1 MAFGGQLSPEQIA
14 DIKGAFLMF
23 DRNGDGVI
31 SFSELEMVLR
41 ALGEPATEEQMERIE
56 RIVDR
61 DRNGNI
67 DFEEFLRF
75 IVGKISASISTREDV
90 LKAFREFDTDGN
102 GFITKAELVN
112 IFTVIGQNM
121 TIEDAEKIIAELD
134 ADKDGRIN
142 YAEFVNKMMPEGSSK
157 GTAGENPDT

>member
-1 MAFGGQLSPEQIA
+1 MAFGGQLSPEEIA

-41 ALGEPATEEQMERIE
+41 ALGEPATAEQMDHIE
-56 RIVDR
+56 GIVDR

-75 IVGKISASISTREDV
+75 IVSRISVSVSTREDV
-90 LKAFREFDTDGN
+90 LKAFLEFDTDGN
-102 GFITKAELVN
+102 GYITKAELVH
-112 IFTVIGQNM
+112 IFTVVSVINSTSRQSCVC
-121 TIEDAEKIIAELD
+121 DHRIAIL
-134 ADKDGRIN
+134 
-142 YAEFVNKMMPEGSSK
+142 YASRSPPIF
-157 GTAGENPDT
+157 